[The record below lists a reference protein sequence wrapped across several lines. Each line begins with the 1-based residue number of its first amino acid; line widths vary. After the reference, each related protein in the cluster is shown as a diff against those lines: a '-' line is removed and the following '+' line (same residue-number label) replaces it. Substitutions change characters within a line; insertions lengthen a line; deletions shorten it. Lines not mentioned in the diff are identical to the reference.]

1 MTAFSNRAIRLAML
15 DGMKQEDERTAKR
28 LCEQL
33 RDKAAEMHRLRKE
46 MEGISKR
53 LMVCQR
59 QVSAIADAIAIE
71 EMERKAA

>member
-1 MTAFSNRAIRLAML
+1 MGSKGAR
-15 DGMKQEDERTAKR
+15 
-28 LCEQL
+28 
-33 RDKAAEMHRLRKE
+33 HRLRKE